1 MATTTEFTLKPFNL
15 EQALNGAT
23 IAFSEVRLTD
33 NGYVHTGVISE
44 YVNNFYRVNDS
55 TYLGKVGNTEYKFN
69 SLGGCFDGAIAHQLF
84 IVEAEIVET
93 KGTASSRGDADGGT
107 VTVDINTLQPREH
120 FAIAALRGILFHIEN
135 PLNLTGAQIT
145 QICGKS
151 FEIANGMM
159 AAAADAR
166 AEAEEGGGGS
176 TEEDKKE
183 EVEVVPEELTSNA
196 DKILYNIYVQNNN
209 RAVDDKARF
218 DKLVGATY
226 ADGKLDSVDGLKIHT
241 TDDKPLITKLHED
254 SKIAEVVKVT
264 EVVGITDTVD
274 VNITNEVLN
283 TSVSGTADVNIASS
297 AVTLA
302 VEGDVEVTNTVDVSG
317 SVSCSNMLSEP
328 VYVSVRN
335 SPTVTVDNML
345 TEPVAVTGSV
355 EVSGSVSV
363 SNLSTPEPDNDQQG

>member
-1 MATTTEFTLKPFNL
+1 MASTTEFTLKPFDL

-23 IAFSEVRLTD
+23 IAFSEVRTTS
-33 NGYVHTGVISE
+33 GGEVVHTGVISE

-69 SLGGCFDGAIAHQLF
+69 SLGGCFDGAVAHQLF

-107 VTVDINTLQPREH
+107 VAVDINTLQPREH

-283 TSVSGTADVNIASS
+283 TNVQGTADVNIASS
-297 AVTLA
+297 DVTL
-302 VEGDVEVTNTVDVSG
+302 DVSG